1 MQQPNDRP
9 RLLITGKA
17 YDPHIG
23 GIETV
28 MQQTAEYMRRYAKT
42 KVLCCRDDLGMTQKD
57 KIGGV
62 PVTYAGSFGTVASC
76 PVSLS

>member
-1 MQQPNDRP
+1 MSGTESLPKITGGCSMADQKNRP

-28 MQQTAEYMRRYAKT
+28 M
-42 KVLCCRDDLGMTQKD
+42 
-57 KIGGV
+57 
-62 PVTYAGSFGTVASC
+62 
-76 PVSLS
+76 